1 MQTCKLLLMAE
12 QPFAGLGVLVV
23 EDEVLFRKQIAATLE
38 RLGADVT
45 QVGEIQAAKRLIKE
59 LHFDVAFVDV
69 NLPDGS
75 GIDLLKGKVFGA
87 GTAVVIMTA
96 EADVQGAVEAIRLG
110 AADYLTKPF
119 DPGELPLVINRVR
132 KARHSN
138 RIEEHRKK
146 AFGGNEFFFGKAMS
160 QVQVQLEKILAADV
174 RVGSGLPPVLIEGE
188 TGTGKTTLAR
198 LLHQRGPRAS
208 QPIVEMNCSALPD
221 LLAEAELFGHERGAF
236 TDAHAQRIGLFEA
249 ADGGSLFLDELP
261 SLSTSCQGKLLT
273 ALEDRRIRRL
283 GSTKDIPI
291 DVRVIAATNCDLKQR
306 VAEGRF
312 REDLLHRL
320 DLFRI
325 RIPALRER
333 GADIITLAETLIKNT
348 ATRYRLPLKQIS
360 DLGKHRLL
368 VYHWPGN
375 VRELSHEIERAVV
388 FEDGDILDF
397 DHLLGPAA
405 PPGSVTRPDAASPI
419 AAGNPSAPATDWFN
433 SAYRFPPS
441 GFSMEEAINRVIQHA
456 LAQTDQN
463 VSGAARLL
471 GVTRDYV
478 RYRLE
483 GPKKPATA
491 GENDPASE

>member
-1 MQTCKLLLMAE
+1 
-12 QPFAGLGVLVV
+12 
-23 EDEVLFRKQIAATLE
+23 
-38 RLGADVT
+38 
-45 QVGEIQAAKRLIKE
+45 VGEVQAARRLIKE
-59 LHFDVAFVDV
+59 LHFDIAFLDV

-87 GTAVVIMTA
+87 GTAVVVMTA
-96 EADVQGAVEAIRLG
+96 EAGVQGAVEAIRLG
-110 AADYLTKPF
+110 AADYLAKPF

-132 KARHSN
+132 KARHSS

-146 AFGGNEFFFGKAMS
+146 AFGGSEFFFGKAMA

-198 LLHQRGPRAS
+198 MLHQRGPRAS

-236 TDAHAQRIGLFEA
+236 TDAHSQRIGLFEA

-325 RIPALRER
+325 RIP
-333 GADIITLAETLIKNT
+333 
-348 ATRYRLPLKQIS
+348 PLKQIS

-388 FEDGDILDF
+388 FEDGDVLDF
-397 DHLLGPAA
+397 DHLLGPVPPQGAPQPADSSAPAAA
-405 PPGSVTRPDAASPI
+405 PGS
-419 AAGNPSAPATDWFN
+419 GLPATDWFN
-433 SAYRFPPS
+433 PAYRFPPS

-456 LAQTDQN
+456 LAQTEQN

-483 GPKKPATA
+483 GPKKPAA
-491 GENDPASE
+491 SGGNDPAPEKIGN